1 MRLEC
6 GTIAYEKEVPIQYKH
21 NDCVMAN
28 KKPVIAIC
36 YDFDGTLSPGNM
48 QEYGFFSGLG
58 SSAAKKFWCDSE
70 RKAKENHA
78 DPILAYTVIKGRYL
92 FH

>member
-1 MRLEC
+1 
-6 GTIAYEKEVPIQYKH
+6 
-21 NDCVMAN
+21 MAN

-58 SSAAKKFWCDSE
+58 SSAAKKC
-70 RKAKENHA
+70 A
-78 DPILAYTVIKGRYL
+78 KGRNGKYHRYKWVPSSFSDDDVVDL
-92 FH
+92 IK